1 MKVRVPNYFNE
12 FKCIASECEDTCC
25 AGWEIVIDDET
36 HKRYEN
42 VEGEFG
48 EILRS
53 KIVKSDGENIFL
65 LNNGNCSFLNEKKMC
80 EIYINLGEDNLC
92 YTCQQFPR
100 YTEEFLDLKE
110 VGLSLSC
117 PEAARIILR
126 KAENTTFNLSEE
138 VNCENEI
145 KEELEDDLSLSCENI
160 NSSNCTLGECSNSK
174 DNENRESFNL
184 SESEKIE
191 SFSFRENESGDF
203 YILSEN
209 ENREC
214 FDLRNSEC
222 SECSNSEVESFIEEE
237 DYFDEGIDEEVLS
250 EFLECRNIVFNI
262 IERNDLD
269 LGTKASLALE
279 FVKEVQ
285 NKIDLG
291 DMDEIPE
298 LMEEYR
304 NENFINTLIEELEGF
319 KGKESIKHKNLCE
332 YLKIYKSI
340 KHINSNDP
348 LGLEKALKCFE
359 GNEEF
364 YLQKHKE
371 FNEYYKENLYKFKN
385 ILVYF
390 IFRYFMKAIFD
401 YDMSAKIKL
410 AIISTLMIKELVVV
424 RFIENNNE
432 FTEEDMVEVSR
443 IYSKDIEHSDE
454 NIENLQE
461 IFETE
466 GIFEVD
472 EILPMLMN
480 DF

>member
-36 HKRYEN
+36 YKRYEN

-80 EIYINLGEDNLC
+80 EIYINLGENHLC

-126 KAENTTFNLSEE
+126 KAENTTLNLSEE
-138 VNCENEI
+138 DKCENEI

-184 SESEKIE
+184 SESE
-191 SFSFRENESGDF
+191 
-203 YILSEN
+203 
-209 ENREC
+209 NRQC
-214 FDLRNSEC
+214 LDLKNSEDI
-222 SECSNSEVESFIEEE
+222 EGNNSEVDSLTEDE
-237 DYFDEGIDEEVLS
+237 DYFDEGIDAEVLS

-269 LGTKASLALE
+269 LGTKAALALE

-304 NENFINTLIEELEGF
+304 DENFINTLLKELESF
-319 KGKESIKHKNLCE
+319 KGKESIKYKNLCE
-332 YLKIYKSI
+332 YLNVYKKI

-364 YLQKHKE
+364 YLRKHKE

-401 YDMSAKIKL
+401 YDVSAKIKL
-410 AIISTLMIKELVVV
+410 AIISTLMIKELAVV

-466 GIFEVD
+466 EIFEVN

>member
-65 LNNGNCSFLNEKKMC
+65 LNKGNCSFLNEKKMC
-80 EIYINLGEDNLC
+80 EIYINLGEDHLC

-138 VNCENEI
+138 DNCENEMQ
-145 KEELEDDLSLSCENI
+145 EELEYDLSLSCENI

-184 SESEKIE
+184 SESE
-191 SFSFRENESGDF
+191 
-203 YILSEN
+203 
-209 ENREC
+209 NRQC
-214 FDLRNSEC
+214 LDLKNSEDI
-222 SECSNSEVESFIEEE
+222 EGNNSEVDSFTEDE
-237 DYFDEGIDEEVLS
+237 DYFDEGIDAEVLS

-269 LGTKASLALE
+269 LGTKAALALE

-304 NENFINTLIEELEGF
+304 DENFINTLIKELESY

-348 LGLEKALKCFE
+348 LGLEKALKYFE

-364 YLQKHKE
+364 YLRKHKE

-401 YDMSAKIKL
+401 YDVSAKIKL
-410 AIISTLMIKELVVV
+410 AIISTLMIKELAVV
-424 RFIENNNE
+424 RFVENNNE
-432 FTEEDMVEVSR
+432 FTEKDMVEVSR

-466 GIFEVD
+466 EIFEVD

>member
-80 EIYINLGEDNLC
+80 EIYINLGEDHLC

-110 VGLSLSC
+110 VVLSLSC

-126 KAENTTFNLSEE
+126 RAENTTFNLSEE
-138 VNCENEI
+138 DKCENEI

-160 NSSNCTLGECSNSK
+160 NSSNCDLCKSSNLKNSENSK
-174 DNENRESFNL
+174 CFNLRDSENNKFFNL
-184 SESEKIE
+184 SESE
-191 SFSFRENESGDF
+191 
-203 YILSEN
+203 
-209 ENREC
+209 NREC
-214 FDLRNSEC
+214 FHLKNSEC
-222 SECSNSEVESFIEEE
+222 NNSEVESFTEDE
-237 DYFDEGIDEEVLS
+237 DYFDEGIDAEVLS

-269 LGTKASLALE
+269 LGTKAALALE

-304 NENFINTLIEELEGF
+304 DENFINTLIKELECF

-332 YLKIYKSI
+332 YLNVYKSI

-348 LGLEKALKCFE
+348 LGLEKALKYFE

-364 YLQKHKE
+364 YLRKHKE

-401 YDMSAKIKL
+401 YDVSAKIKL
-410 AIISTLMIKELVVV
+410 AIISTLMIKELAVV

-466 GIFEVD
+466 EIFEVD

>member
-36 HKRYEN
+36 HKRYEK

-80 EIYINLGEDNLC
+80 EIYINLGEDHLC

-138 VNCENEI
+138 DNCENEMQ
-145 KEELEDDLSLSCENI
+145 EDDLSLSCENI
-160 NSSNCTLGECSNSK
+160 NFSNCDLCKSSNLRDSENSK
-174 DNENRESFNL
+174 CFNL
-184 SESEKIE
+184 SES
-191 SFSFRENESGDF
+191 
-203 YILSEN
+203 

-214 FDLRNSEC
+214 FDLKNSED
-222 SECSNSEVESFIEEE
+222 SECNNSEVDSFTEDE
-237 DYFDEGIDEEVLS
+237 DYFDEGIDAEVLS

-269 LGTKASLALE
+269 LGTKAALALE

-304 NENFINTLIEELEGF
+304 DENFINTLIKELEGF

-348 LGLEKALKCFE
+348 LGLEKALKYFE

-364 YLQKHKE
+364 YLRKHKE

-401 YDMSAKIKL
+401 YDVSAKIKL
-410 AIISTLMIKELVVV
+410 AIISTLMIKELAVV
-424 RFIENNNE
+424 RFIDNNNE

-466 GIFEVD
+466 EIFEVD

>member
-80 EIYINLGEDNLC
+80 EIYINLGEDHLC

-138 VNCENEI
+138 DNCENEMQ
-145 KEELEDDLSLSCENI
+145 EDDLSLSCENI
-160 NSSNCTLGECSNSK
+160 NSSNCDLCKSSNLKNSENSK
-174 DNENRESFNL
+174 CFNL
-184 SESEKIE
+184 SES
-191 SFSFRENESGDF
+191 
-203 YILSEN
+203 

-214 FDLRNSEC
+214 FDLKNSED
-222 SECSNSEVESFIEEE
+222 SECNNSEVESFTDDE
-237 DYFDEGIDEEVLS
+237 DCFDEGIDEEVLS

-269 LGTKASLALE
+269 LGIKAALALE
-279 FVKEVQ
+279 LVKEVQ

-304 NENFINTLIEELEGF
+304 DENFINTLVKGLEGF

-348 LGLEKALKCFE
+348 LGLEKALKYFE
-359 GNEEF
+359 GNKEF
-364 YLQKHKE
+364 YLRKHKE

-390 IFRYFMKAIFD
+390 VFRYFMKAIFD
-401 YDMSAKIKL
+401 YDVSAKIKL
-410 AIISTLMIKELVVV
+410 AIISTLMIKELAVV

-432 FTEEDMVEVSR
+432 FTEEDMVEISR
-443 IYSKDIEHSDE
+443 IYSKDIEHLDE

-466 GIFEVD
+466 EIFEVD

>member
-80 EIYINLGEDNLC
+80 EIYINLGENHLC

-138 VNCENEI
+138 DKCES
-145 KEELEDDLSLSCENI
+145 KTQKELEYDLSLSCENI

-184 SESEKIE
+184 SESE
-191 SFSFRENESGDF
+191 
-203 YILSEN
+203 
-209 ENREC
+209 NRQC
-214 FDLRNSEC
+214 LDLKNSEDI
-222 SECSNSEVESFIEEE
+222 EGNNSEVDSFTEDE

-262 IERNDLD
+262 MERNDLD
-269 LGTKASLALE
+269 LGTKAALALE

-291 DMDEIPE
+291 DMDEITE

-304 NENFINTLIEELEGF
+304 DENFINTLIEELEGF

-348 LGLEKALKCFE
+348 LGLEKALKYFE

-364 YLQKHKE
+364 YLRKHKE

-401 YDMSAKIKL
+401 YDVSAKIKL
-410 AIISTLMIKELVVV
+410 AIISTLMTKELAVV
-424 RFIENNNE
+424 RFIDNNNE

-466 GIFEVD
+466 EIFEVD

>member
-48 EILRS
+48 DILRS

-80 EIYINLGEDNLC
+80 EIYINLGENHLC

-100 YTEEFLDLKE
+100 YTEEFLELKE

-160 NSSNCTLGECSNSK
+160 NSSNCDLCKSSNLKNSENSK
-174 DNENRESFNL
+174 CFNL
-184 SESEKIE
+184 SES
-191 SFSFRENESGDF
+191 
-203 YILSEN
+203 

-214 FDLRNSEC
+214 FDLKNSED
-222 SECSNSEVESFIEEE
+222 SECNNSEVESFTDDE
-237 DYFDEGIDEEVLS
+237 DCFDEGIDEEVLS

-269 LGTKASLALE
+269 LGTKAALDLE

-304 NENFINTLIEELEGF
+304 DENFINTLLKELEGF

-332 YLKIYKSI
+332 YLKVYKSI

-348 LGLEKALKCFE
+348 LGLEKALKYFE
-359 GNEEF
+359 GNKEF
-364 YLQKHKE
+364 YLRKHKE

-401 YDMSAKIKL
+401 YDVSAKIKL
-410 AIISTLMIKELVVV
+410 AIISTLMIKELAVV

-466 GIFEVD
+466 EIFEVD

>member
-42 VEGEFG
+42 VDGEFG

-80 EIYINLGEDNLC
+80 EIYINLGEDHLC

-138 VNCENEI
+138 VNCENEMQ
-145 KEELEDDLSLSCENI
+145 EELEDDLSLSCENI
-160 NSSNCTLGECSNSK
+160 NPSNCTLGKCSNSK
-174 DNENRESFNL
+174 DNENRKSSNL
-184 SESEKIE
+184 SES
-191 SFSFRENESGDF
+191 
-203 YILSEN
+203 

-214 FDLRNSEC
+214 FDLKNSED
-222 SECSNSEVESFIEEE
+222 SECNNSEVESFTKDE
-237 DYFDEGIDEEVLS
+237 DYFDEGIDAEVLS

-269 LGTKASLALE
+269 LGTKAALALE

-304 NENFINTLIEELEGF
+304 DENFINTLLKELECF

-332 YLKIYKSI
+332 YLNVYKSI

-348 LGLEKALKCFE
+348 LGLEKALKYFE

-364 YLQKHKE
+364 YLRKHKE

-401 YDMSAKIKL
+401 YDVSAKIKL
-410 AIISTLMIKELVVV
+410 AIISTLMIKELAVV

-466 GIFEVD
+466 EIFEVD

>member
-48 EILRS
+48 DILRS

-80 EIYINLGEDNLC
+80 EIYINLGEDHLC

-138 VNCENEI
+138 DNCENEI

-160 NSSNCTLGECSNSK
+160 NSSNCDLCKSSNLKNSENSK
-174 DNENRESFNL
+174 CFNLRDSENNKFFNL
-184 SESEKIE
+184 SESE
-191 SFSFRENESGDF
+191 
-203 YILSEN
+203 
-209 ENREC
+209 NREC
-214 FDLRNSEC
+214 FHLKNSEC
-222 SECSNSEVESFIEEE
+222 NNSEVESFTDDE
-237 DYFDEGIDEEVLS
+237 DCFDEGIDEEVLS
-250 EFLECRNIVFNI
+250 EFLECRNIVFKI
-262 IERNDLD
+262 IERNDFD
-269 LGTKASLALE
+269 LGTKAALALE

-304 NENFINTLIEELEGF
+304 DENFVNTLVKELESY

-332 YLKIYKSI
+332 YLNVYKKI

-348 LGLEKALKCFE
+348 LGLGKALKYFE

-364 YLQKHKE
+364 YLRKHKE

-401 YDMSAKIKL
+401 YDVSAKIKL
-410 AIISTLMIKELVVV
+410 AIISTLMIKELAVV

-466 GIFEVD
+466 EIFEVD

>member
-36 HKRYEN
+36 HKRYEK

-80 EIYINLGEDNLC
+80 EIYINLGEGHLC

-126 KAENTTFNLSEE
+126 RAENTTFNLSEE
-138 VNCENEI
+138 DNCENEMQ
-145 KEELEDDLSLSCENI
+145 EDDLSLSCENI
-160 NSSNCTLGECSNSK
+160 NSSNCDLCKSSNLKNSENSK
-174 DNENRESFNL
+174 CFNL
-184 SESEKIE
+184 SES
-191 SFSFRENESGDF
+191 
-203 YILSEN
+203 

-214 FDLRNSEC
+214 FDLKNSEDM
-222 SECSNSEVESFIEEE
+222 EGNNSEVDSFTEEE
-237 DYFDEGIDEEVLS
+237 DYLDEGIDEEVLL

-269 LGTKASLALE
+269 LGTKAALALE
-279 FVKEVQ
+279 FIKEVQ

-304 NENFINTLIEELEGF
+304 DENFINTLIKELESF

-332 YLKIYKSI
+332 YLKVYKSI

-348 LGLEKALKCFE
+348 LGLEKALKFFE

-364 YLQKHKE
+364 YLRKHKE

-401 YDMSAKIKL
+401 YDASAKIKL
-410 AIISTLMIKELVVV
+410 AIISTLMIKELAVV

-443 IYSKDIEHSDE
+443 MYSKDIEHSDE

-466 GIFEVD
+466 EIFEVD

>member
-65 LNNGNCSFLNEKKMC
+65 LNKGNCSFLNEKKMC
-80 EIYINLGEDNLC
+80 EIYINLGEDYLC

-138 VNCENEI
+138 DNCENEMQ
-145 KEELEDDLSLSCENI
+145 EELEYDLSLSCENI

-184 SESEKIE
+184 SESE
-191 SFSFRENESGDF
+191 
-203 YILSEN
+203 
-209 ENREC
+209 NRQC
-214 FDLRNSEC
+214 LDLKNSEDI
-222 SECSNSEVESFIEEE
+222 EGNNSEVDSFTEDE
-237 DYFDEGIDEEVLS
+237 DYFDEGIDAEVLS

-269 LGTKASLALE
+269 LGTKAALALE

-304 NENFINTLIEELEGF
+304 DENFINTLIKELESY

-348 LGLEKALKCFE
+348 LGLEKALKYFE

-364 YLQKHKE
+364 YLRKHKE

-401 YDMSAKIKL
+401 YDVSAKIKL
-410 AIISTLMIKELVVV
+410 AIISTLMIKELAVV
-424 RFIENNNE
+424 RFIDNNNE

-466 GIFEVD
+466 EIFEVD

>member
-36 HKRYEN
+36 HKRYEK

-80 EIYINLGEDNLC
+80 EIYINIGEDHLC

-138 VNCENEI
+138 DKCESKTQ
-145 KEELEDDLSLSCENI
+145 KEVEDDLSLSCENI
-160 NSSNCTLGECSNSK
+160 NSSNCTLGKCSNSK
-174 DNENRESFNL
+174 DNENRKSSNL
-184 SESEKIE
+184 SES
-191 SFSFRENESGDF
+191 
-203 YILSEN
+203 

-214 FDLRNSEC
+214 FDLKNRED
-222 SECSNSEVESFIEEE
+222 SECSNSEVDSFTDDE
-237 DYFDEGIDEEVLS
+237 DCFDEGIDEEVLS

-269 LGTKASLALE
+269 LGTKAALALD

-304 NENFINTLIEELEGF
+304 DENFINTLIEELEDF

-348 LGLEKALKCFE
+348 LGLEKALKYFE

-364 YLQKHKE
+364 YLRKHKE

-401 YDMSAKIKL
+401 YDVSAKIKL
-410 AIISTLMIKELVVV
+410 AIISTLMIKELAVV

-466 GIFEVD
+466 EIFEVD

>member
-36 HKRYEN
+36 HKRYEK

-80 EIYINLGEDNLC
+80 EIYINLGEDHLC

-138 VNCENEI
+138 DKCES
-145 KEELEDDLSLSCENI
+145 KTQKELEYDLSLSCENI

-184 SESEKIE
+184 SESE
-191 SFSFRENESGDF
+191 
-203 YILSEN
+203 
-209 ENREC
+209 NRQC
-214 FDLRNSEC
+214 LDLKNSEDI
-222 SECSNSEVESFIEEE
+222 EGNNSEVDSLTEDE

-269 LGTKASLALE
+269 LGTKVALALE

-304 NENFINTLIEELEGF
+304 DENFINTLIKELEGF

-348 LGLEKALKCFE
+348 LGLEKALKYFE

-364 YLQKHKE
+364 YLRKHKE

-401 YDMSAKIKL
+401 YDVSAKIKL
-410 AIISTLMIKELVVV
+410 AIISTLMIKELAVV
-424 RFIENNNE
+424 RFIDNNNE

-466 GIFEVD
+466 EIFEVD

>member
-80 EIYINLGEDNLC
+80 EIYINLGENHLC

-138 VNCENEI
+138 DNCENEMQ
-145 KEELEDDLSLSCENI
+145 EELEDDLSLSCENI

-184 SESEKIE
+184 SESE
-191 SFSFRENESGDF
+191 
-203 YILSEN
+203 
-209 ENREC
+209 NRQC
-214 FDLRNSEC
+214 LDLKNSEDI
-222 SECSNSEVESFIEEE
+222 EGNNSEVDSLTEDE

-269 LGTKASLALE
+269 LGTKAALALE

-285 NKIDLG
+285 NNIDLG

-298 LMEEYR
+298 LMEEHR
-304 NENFINTLIEELEGF
+304 DENFINTLIKELESY

-348 LGLEKALKCFE
+348 LGLEKALKYFE

-364 YLQKHKE
+364 YLRKHKE

-401 YDMSAKIKL
+401 YDVSAKIKL
-410 AIISTLMIKELVVV
+410 AIISTLMIKELAVV
-424 RFIENNNE
+424 RFIDNNNE

-466 GIFEVD
+466 EIFEVD

>member
-42 VEGEFG
+42 VEGDFG
-48 EILRS
+48 DILRS

-80 EIYINLGEDNLC
+80 EIYINLGEDYLC

-100 YTEEFLDLKE
+100 YTEEFLDLRE
-110 VGLSLSC
+110 IGLSLSC

-138 VNCENEI
+138 DNCESKTE
-145 KEELEDDLSLSCENI
+145 KELEVSCENI
-160 NSSNCTLGECSNSK
+160 NSSNCDLCKSSNLRDSENSK
-174 DNENRESFNL
+174 SFNL
-184 SESEKIE
+184 GESE
-191 SFSFRENESGDF
+191 
-203 YILSEN
+203 
-209 ENREC
+209 NRQCLDLKNSDNSEC
-214 FDLRNSEC
+214 FDLKNSEDI
-222 SECSNSEVESFIEEE
+222 EGNNSEVDSLIDDE
-237 DYFDEGIDEEVLS
+237 DFFDYGIDEEVLS

-262 IERNDLD
+262 IEHNDLD
-269 LGTKASLALE
+269 LGTKAALALE

-304 NENFINTLIEELEGF
+304 DENFINTLIKELESY

-332 YLKIYKSI
+332 YFNVYKSI

-348 LGLEKALKCFE
+348 LGLEKALKYFE

-390 IFRYFMKAIFD
+390 IFRYLMKAIFD

-410 AIISTLMIKELVVV
+410 AIISTLMIKELSVV
-424 RFIENNNE
+424 RFIENNNK

-466 GIFEVD
+466 EIFETD
-472 EILPMLMN
+472 EILAMLMN

>member
-126 KAENTTFNLSEE
+126 KAENITFNLSEE
-138 VNCENEI
+138 DKCESKTQ
-145 KEELEDDLSLSCENI
+145 KEVEDDLSLSCENI
-160 NSSNCTLGECSNSK
+160 NSSNCTLGKCSNSK
-174 DNENRESFNL
+174 DNENRKSSNL
-184 SESEKIE
+184 S
-191 SFSFRENESGDF
+191 
-203 YILSEN
+203 

-214 FDLRNSEC
+214 FDLKNRED
-222 SECSNSEVESFIEEE
+222 SECSNSEVDSFTDDE
-237 DYFDEGIDEEVLS
+237 DCFDEGIDAEVLS

-262 IERNDLD
+262 IECNDLD
-269 LGTKASLALE
+269 LGTKAALALE

-304 NENFINTLIEELEGF
+304 DENFINTLIKELECF

-348 LGLEKALKCFE
+348 LGLEKALKYFK

-364 YLQKHKE
+364 YLRKHKE
-371 FNEYYKENLYKFKN
+371 FNDYYKENLYKFKN

-401 YDMSAKIKL
+401 YDVSAKIKL
-410 AIISTLMIKELVVV
+410 AIISTLMIKELAVV

-432 FTEEDMVEVSR
+432 FIEEDMVEVSR

-466 GIFEVD
+466 EIFEVD

>member
-36 HKRYEN
+36 YKRYEN

-80 EIYINLGEDNLC
+80 EIYINLGEDHLC

-126 KAENTTFNLSEE
+126 KAKNTTFNLSEE
-138 VNCENEI
+138 DNCENEI

-160 NSSNCTLGECSNSK
+160 NPSNCTLGKCSNSK
-174 DNENRESFNL
+174 DNENRKSSNL
-184 SESEKIE
+184 SESE
-191 SFSFRENESGDF
+191 
-203 YILSEN
+203 
-209 ENREC
+209 NREC
-214 FDLRNSEC
+214 FELRNSED
-222 SECSNSEVESFIEEE
+222 SECNNSEVDSFTDDE
-237 DYFDEGIDEEVLS
+237 DCFDEGIDEEVLS

-269 LGTKASLALE
+269 LGTKAALALE

-304 NENFINTLIEELEGF
+304 DENFINTLIEELEDF

-332 YLKIYKSI
+332 YLNVYKKI

-348 LGLEKALKCFE
+348 LGLGKALKYFE

-364 YLQKHKE
+364 YLRKHKE

-401 YDMSAKIKL
+401 YDVSAKIKL
-410 AIISTLMIKELVVV
+410 GIISTLMIKELAVV

-466 GIFEVD
+466 EIFEVD

>member
-36 HKRYEN
+36 HKRYEK

-48 EILRS
+48 DILRS

-80 EIYINLGEDNLC
+80 EIYINLGEDHLC

-138 VNCENEI
+138 DKCES
-145 KEELEDDLSLSCENI
+145 KTQKELEYDLSLSCENI

-174 DNENRESFNL
+174 DNENRKSFNL
-184 SESEKIE
+184 SESE
-191 SFSFRENESGDF
+191 
-203 YILSEN
+203 
-209 ENREC
+209 NRQC
-214 FDLRNSEC
+214 LDLKNSEDI
-222 SECSNSEVESFIEEE
+222 EGNNSEVDSLTEDE

-269 LGTKASLALE
+269 LGTKVALALE

-304 NENFINTLIEELEGF
+304 DENFINTLIKELEGF

-348 LGLEKALKCFE
+348 LGLEKALKYFE

-364 YLQKHKE
+364 YLRKHKE

-401 YDMSAKIKL
+401 YDVSAKIKL
-410 AIISTLMIKELVVV
+410 GIISTLMIKELAVV

-466 GIFEVD
+466 EIFEVD

>member
-36 HKRYEN
+36 HKCYEN

-53 KIVKSDGENIFL
+53 KIVESDGENIFL

-80 EIYINLGEDNLC
+80 EIYINLGEDHLC

-138 VNCENEI
+138 DKCENEI

-160 NSSNCTLGECSNSK
+160 NSSNCDLCKSSNLKNSENSK
-174 DNENRESFNL
+174 CFNL
-184 SESEKIE
+184 SES
-191 SFSFRENESGDF
+191 
-203 YILSEN
+203 

-214 FDLRNSEC
+214 FDLKNSED
-222 SECSNSEVESFIEEE
+222 SECNNSEVESFTEDE
-237 DYFDEGIDEEVLS
+237 DYFDEGIDAEVLS

-269 LGTKASLALE
+269 LGTKAALALE

-304 NENFINTLIEELEGF
+304 DENFINTLLKELESF
-319 KGKESIKHKNLCE
+319 KGKESIKYKNLCE
-332 YLKIYKSI
+332 YLNVYKKI

-348 LGLEKALKCFE
+348 LGLEKALKYFE

-364 YLQKHKE
+364 YLRKHKE

-401 YDMSAKIKL
+401 YDVSAKIKL
-410 AIISTLMIKELVVV
+410 AIISTLMIKELAVV

-466 GIFEVD
+466 EIFEVD

>member
-80 EIYINLGEDNLC
+80 EIYINLGEDHLC

-138 VNCENEI
+138 DKCESKTQ
-145 KEELEDDLSLSCENI
+145 KEVEDDLSLSCENI
-160 NSSNCTLGECSNSK
+160 NSSNCDLCKSSNLKNSENSK
-174 DNENRESFNL
+174 CFNL
-184 SESEKIE
+184 SESE
-191 SFSFRENESGDF
+191 
-203 YILSEN
+203 
-209 ENREC
+209 NREC
-214 FDLRNSEC
+214 FELRNSED
-222 SECSNSEVESFIEEE
+222 SECSNSEVDSFTE
-237 DYFDEGIDEEVLS
+237 DEDCFDEGIDAEVLS

-262 IERNDLD
+262 MERNDLD
-269 LGTKASLALE
+269 LGTKAALALE

-304 NENFINTLIEELEGF
+304 DENFINTLIEELEGF
-319 KGKESIKHKNLCE
+319 KEKESIKHKNLCE

-348 LGLEKALKCFE
+348 LGLEKALKYFE

-364 YLQKHKE
+364 YLRKHKE

-401 YDMSAKIKL
+401 YDVSAKIKL
-410 AIISTLMIKELVVV
+410 AIISTLMIKELAVV

-432 FTEEDMVEVSR
+432 FTEDDMVEVSR

-466 GIFEVD
+466 EIFEVD
-472 EILPMLMN
+472 EILPMLIN

>member
-36 HKRYEN
+36 HKCYEN

-53 KIVKSDGENIFL
+53 KIVESDGENIFL

-80 EIYINLGEDNLC
+80 EIYINLGEDHLC

-138 VNCENEI
+138 DKCENEI

-160 NSSNCTLGECSNSK
+160 NSSNCDLCKSSNLKNSENSK
-174 DNENRESFNL
+174 CFNL
-184 SESEKIE
+184 SES
-191 SFSFRENESGDF
+191 
-203 YILSEN
+203 

-214 FDLRNSEC
+214 FDLKNSED
-222 SECSNSEVESFIEEE
+222 SECNNSEVESFTEDE
-237 DYFDEGIDEEVLS
+237 DYFDEGIDAEVLS

-269 LGTKASLALE
+269 LGTKAALALE

-304 NENFINTLIEELEGF
+304 DENFINTLLKELESF
-319 KGKESIKHKNLCE
+319 KGKESIKYKNLCE
-332 YLKIYKSI
+332 YLNVYKKI

-348 LGLEKALKCFE
+348 LGLEKALKYFE

-364 YLQKHKE
+364 YLRKHKE

-401 YDMSAKIKL
+401 YDVSAKIKL
-410 AIISTLMIKELVVV
+410 AIISTLMIKELAVV

-432 FTEEDMVEVSR
+432 FTEEDMVEISR

-466 GIFEVD
+466 EIFEVD

>member
-65 LNNGNCSFLNEKKMC
+65 LNKGNCSFLNEKKMC
-80 EIYINLGEDNLC
+80 EIYINLGEDHLC

-138 VNCENEI
+138 DNCENEMQ
-145 KEELEDDLSLSCENI
+145 EELEYDLSLSCENI

-184 SESEKIE
+184 SESE
-191 SFSFRENESGDF
+191 
-203 YILSEN
+203 
-209 ENREC
+209 NRQC
-214 FDLRNSEC
+214 LDLKNSEDI
-222 SECSNSEVESFIEEE
+222 EGNNSEVDSFTEDE
-237 DYFDEGIDEEVLS
+237 DYFDEGIDAEVLS

-269 LGTKASLALE
+269 LGTKAALALE

-304 NENFINTLIEELEGF
+304 DENFINTLIKELESY

-348 LGLEKALKCFE
+348 LGLEKALKYFE

-364 YLQKHKE
+364 YLRKHKE

-401 YDMSAKIKL
+401 YDVSAKIKL
-410 AIISTLMIKELVVV
+410 AIISTLMIKELAVV
-424 RFIENNNE
+424 RFIDNNNE

-466 GIFEVD
+466 EIFEVD
-472 EILPMLMN
+472 EILPMLIN

>member
-80 EIYINLGEDNLC
+80 EIYINLGEDHLC

-126 KAENTTFNLSEE
+126 KAENTTLNLSEE
-138 VNCENEI
+138 DKCENEI

-160 NSSNCTLGECSNSK
+160 NSSNCDLCKSSNLKNSENSK
-174 DNENRESFNL
+174 CFNL
-184 SESEKIE
+184 SES
-191 SFSFRENESGDF
+191 
-203 YILSEN
+203 

-214 FDLRNSEC
+214 FDLKNSED
-222 SECSNSEVESFIEEE
+222 SECNNSEVESFTEDE

-269 LGTKASLALE
+269 LGTKAALALE

-304 NENFINTLIEELEGF
+304 DENFINTLLKELESF

-332 YLKIYKSI
+332 YLNVYKKI

-348 LGLEKALKCFE
+348 LGLEKALKYFE
-359 GNEEF
+359 GNKEF
-364 YLQKHKE
+364 YLRKHKE

-401 YDMSAKIKL
+401 YDVSAKIKL
-410 AIISTLMIKELVVV
+410 GIISTLMIKELAVV

-466 GIFEVD
+466 EIFEVD

>member
-36 HKRYEN
+36 HKRYEK

-48 EILRS
+48 DILRS

-80 EIYINLGEDNLC
+80 EIYINLGEDHLC

-138 VNCENEI
+138 DKCENEMQ
-145 KEELEDDLSLSCENI
+145 EELEDDLSLSCENI
-160 NSSNCTLGECSNSK
+160 NSSNCDLCKSSNLKNS
-174 DNENRESFNL
+174 ENNRFFNL
-184 SESEKIE
+184 SESENI
-191 SFSFRENESGDF
+191 
-203 YILSEN
+203 
-209 ENREC
+209 EC
-214 FDLRNSEC
+214 FDLKNSED
-222 SECSNSEVESFIEEE
+222 SEFSNSEVDSFTEDE
-237 DYFDEGIDEEVLS
+237 DYFDEGIDEEILS
-250 EFLECRNIVFNI
+250 EFLECRNIVFKI
-262 IERNDLD
+262 IERNDFD
-269 LGTKASLALE
+269 LGTKAALALE

-304 NENFINTLIEELEGF
+304 DENFINTLLKELESF
-319 KGKESIKHKNLCE
+319 KGKESIKYKNLCE
-332 YLKIYKSI
+332 CLNVYKKI

-348 LGLEKALKCFE
+348 LGLEKALKYFE

-364 YLQKHKE
+364 YLRKHKE

-401 YDMSAKIKL
+401 YDVSAKIKL
-410 AIISTLMIKELVVV
+410 GIISTLMIKELAVV

-432 FTEEDMVEVSR
+432 FTEEDIVEVSR

-466 GIFEVD
+466 EIFEVD

>member
-48 EILRS
+48 DILRS

-80 EIYINLGEDNLC
+80 EIYINLGEDHLC

-126 KAENTTFNLSEE
+126 RAENTTFNLSEE
-138 VNCENEI
+138 DKCESKTQ
-145 KEELEDDLSLSCENI
+145 KEVEDDLSLSCENI
-160 NSSNCTLGECSNSK
+160 NPSNCTLGECSNSK
-174 DNENRESFNL
+174 DNKNRESFNL
-184 SESEKIE
+184 SESENRQCLNLKNSEDIE
-191 SFSFRENESGDF
+191 SN
-203 YILSEN
+203 
-209 ENREC
+209 
-214 FDLRNSEC
+214 
-222 SECSNSEVESFIEEE
+222 NSEVDSFTEEE
-237 DYFDEGIDEEVLS
+237 DYLDEGIDEEVLL

-269 LGTKASLALE
+269 LGTKAALALE
-279 FVKEVQ
+279 FIKEVQ

-304 NENFINTLIEELEGF
+304 DENFINTLIKELESF

-332 YLKIYKSI
+332 YLKVYKSI

-348 LGLEKALKCFE
+348 LGLENALKCFE

-364 YLQKHKE
+364 YLRKHTE

-401 YDMSAKIKL
+401 YDVSAKIKL
-410 AIISTLMIKELVVV
+410 AIISTLMIKELAVV

-443 IYSKDIEHSDE
+443 MYSKDIEHSDE

-466 GIFEVD
+466 EIFEVD

>member
-80 EIYINLGEDNLC
+80 EIYINLGEDHLC

-138 VNCENEI
+138 DKCES
-145 KEELEDDLSLSCENI
+145 KTQKELEYDLSLSCENI
-160 NSSNCTLGECSNSK
+160 SSSNCNLCKSSNLRDSENSK
-174 DNENRESFNL
+174 CFNL
-184 SESEKIE
+184 SE
-191 SFSFRENESGDF
+191 NT
-203 YILSEN
+203 
-209 ENREC
+209 EC
-214 FDLRNSEC
+214 FHLKNSEC
-222 SECSNSEVESFIEEE
+222 NNSEMDSLTEDE

-269 LGTKASLALE
+269 LGTKAALALE

-304 NENFINTLIEELEGF
+304 DENFINTLIKELESF

-332 YLKIYKSI
+332 YLKVYKSI

-364 YLQKHKE
+364 YLRKHKE

-401 YDMSAKIKL
+401 YDASAKIKL
-410 AIISTLMIKELVVV
+410 AIISTLMIKELAVV

-466 GIFEVD
+466 EIFEVD

>member
-80 EIYINLGEDNLC
+80 EIYINLGENHLC

-138 VNCENEI
+138 DKCES
-145 KEELEDDLSLSCENI
+145 KTQKELEYDLSLSCENI

-184 SESEKIE
+184 SESE
-191 SFSFRENESGDF
+191 
-203 YILSEN
+203 
-209 ENREC
+209 NRQC
-214 FDLRNSEC
+214 LDLKNSEDI
-222 SECSNSEVESFIEEE
+222 EGNNSEVDSLTEDE

-269 LGTKASLALE
+269 LGTKVALALE

-304 NENFINTLIEELEGF
+304 DENFINTLIKELEGF

-348 LGLEKALKCFE
+348 LGLEKALKYFE

-364 YLQKHKE
+364 YLRKHKE

-401 YDMSAKIKL
+401 YDVSAKIKL
-410 AIISTLMIKELVVV
+410 AIISTLMIKELAVV
-424 RFIENNNE
+424 RFIDNNNE

-466 GIFEVD
+466 EIFEVD

>member
-80 EIYINLGEDNLC
+80 EIYINLGEDHLC

-160 NSSNCTLGECSNSK
+160 NSSNCDLCKSSNLKNS
-174 DNENRESFNL
+174 ENNRLFNL
-184 SESEKIE
+184 SESE
-191 SFSFRENESGDF
+191 
-203 YILSEN
+203 
-209 ENREC
+209 NREC
-214 FDLRNSEC
+214 FEC
-222 SECSNSEVESFIEEE
+222 NNSEVDSFTDDE
-237 DYFDEGIDEEVLS
+237 DCFDEGIDEEVLS
-250 EFLECRNIVFNI
+250 EFLECRNIVFKI
-262 IERNDLD
+262 IERNDFD
-269 LGTKASLALE
+269 LGTKAALALE

-304 NENFINTLIEELEGF
+304 DENFINTLIEELESF

-332 YLKIYKSI
+332 YLNVYKSI

-348 LGLEKALKCFE
+348 LGLEKALKYFE

-364 YLQKHKE
+364 YLRKHKE

-385 ILVYF
+385 IFVYF
-390 IFRYFMKAIFD
+390 VFRYFMKAIFD
-401 YDMSAKIKL
+401 YDVSAKIKL
-410 AIISTLMIKELVVV
+410 AIISTLTIKELAVV

-466 GIFEVD
+466 EIFEVD

>member
-80 EIYINLGEDNLC
+80 EIYINIGEDHLC

-138 VNCENEI
+138 DKCESKTQ
-145 KEELEDDLSLSCENI
+145 KEVEDDLSLSCENI
-160 NSSNCTLGECSNSK
+160 NSSNCTLGKCSNSK
-174 DNENRESFNL
+174 DNENRKSSNL
-184 SESEKIE
+184 SES
-191 SFSFRENESGDF
+191 
-203 YILSEN
+203 

-214 FDLRNSEC
+214 FDLKNRED
-222 SECSNSEVESFIEEE
+222 SECSNSEVDSFTDDE
-237 DYFDEGIDEEVLS
+237 DCFDEGIDAEVLS

-269 LGTKASLALE
+269 LGTKAALALE

-304 NENFINTLIEELEGF
+304 DENFVNTLIKELECF

-332 YLKIYKSI
+332 YLNVYKKI

-364 YLQKHKE
+364 YLRKHKE

-385 ILVYF
+385 LQSVNFFISF
-390 IFRYFMKAIFD
+390 IFILILLSYFNF
-401 YDMSAKIKL
+401 
-410 AIISTLMIKELVVV
+410 
-424 RFIENNNE
+424 
-432 FTEEDMVEVSR
+432 
-443 IYSKDIEHSDE
+443 
-454 NIENLQE
+454 
-461 IFETE
+461 
-466 GIFEVD
+466 
-472 EILPMLMN
+472 
-480 DF
+480 

>member
-36 HKRYEN
+36 YKRYEK

-80 EIYINLGEDNLC
+80 EIYINLGEDHLC

-138 VNCENEI
+138 DKCES
-145 KEELEDDLSLSCENI
+145 KTQKELEYDLSLSCENI

-184 SESEKIE
+184 SESE
-191 SFSFRENESGDF
+191 
-203 YILSEN
+203 
-209 ENREC
+209 NRQC
-214 FDLRNSEC
+214 LDLKNSEDI
-222 SECSNSEVESFIEEE
+222 EGNNSEVDSLTEDE

-269 LGTKASLALE
+269 LGTKVALALE

-304 NENFINTLIEELEGF
+304 DENFINTLIKELEGF

-348 LGLEKALKCFE
+348 LGLEKALKYFE

-364 YLQKHKE
+364 YLRKHKE

-401 YDMSAKIKL
+401 YDVSAKIKL
-410 AIISTLMIKELVVV
+410 AIISTLMIKELAVV
-424 RFIENNNE
+424 RFIDNNNE

-466 GIFEVD
+466 EIFEVD

>member
-36 HKRYEN
+36 YKRYEN

-48 EILRS
+48 DILRS

-80 EIYINLGEDNLC
+80 EIYINLGEDHLC

-138 VNCENEI
+138 DNCENEI
-145 KEELEDDLSLSCENI
+145 KEEVEDNLSLSCENI
-160 NSSNCTLGECSNSK
+160 NPSNCTLGKCSNSK
-174 DNENRESFNL
+174 DNENRKSSNL
-184 SESEKIE
+184 SES
-191 SFSFRENESGDF
+191 
-203 YILSEN
+203 

-214 FDLRNSEC
+214 FDLKNSEEGKC
-222 SECSNSEVESFIEEE
+222 NNSEVDSFADDE
-237 DYFDEGIDEEVLS
+237 DCFDEGIDEEVLS

-269 LGTKASLALE
+269 LGTKAALALE

-291 DMDEIPE
+291 DMDEISE

-304 NENFINTLIEELEGF
+304 DENFVNTLVKELESY

-332 YLKIYKSI
+332 YLNVYKSI

-348 LGLEKALKCFE
+348 LGLEKALKYFE

-364 YLQKHKE
+364 YLRKHKE

-401 YDMSAKIKL
+401 YDVSAKIKL
-410 AIISTLMIKELVVV
+410 AIISTLMIKELAVV
-424 RFIENNNE
+424 RFIENDNE

-466 GIFEVD
+466 EIFEVD

>member
-80 EIYINLGEDNLC
+80 EIYINLGEDHLC

-138 VNCENEI
+138 DNCENEI

-160 NSSNCTLGECSNSK
+160 NSSNCDLCKSSNLKNSENSK
-174 DNENRESFNL
+174 CFNLRDSENNKFFNL
-184 SESEKIE
+184 SESE
-191 SFSFRENESGDF
+191 
-203 YILSEN
+203 
-209 ENREC
+209 NREC
-214 FDLRNSEC
+214 FELRNSED
-222 SECSNSEVESFIEEE
+222 SECNNSEVDSFTDDE
-237 DYFDEGIDEEVLS
+237 DCFDEGIDEEVLS

-269 LGTKASLALE
+269 LGTKAALALE

-304 NENFINTLIEELEGF
+304 DENFINTLIEELEDF

-332 YLKIYKSI
+332 YLNVYKKI

-348 LGLEKALKCFE
+348 LGLGKALKYFE

-364 YLQKHKE
+364 YLRKHKE

-401 YDMSAKIKL
+401 YDVSAKIKL
-410 AIISTLMIKELVVV
+410 AIISTLMIKELAVV

-466 GIFEVD
+466 EIFEVN

>member
-48 EILRS
+48 DILRS

-80 EIYINLGEDNLC
+80 EIYINLGENHLC

-100 YTEEFLDLKE
+100 YTEEFLELKE

-138 VNCENEI
+138 DNCENEI

-160 NSSNCTLGECSNSK
+160 SSSNCNLCKSSNLRDSENSK
-174 DNENRESFNL
+174 CFNL
-184 SESEKIE
+184 SE
-191 SFSFRENESGDF
+191 NT
-203 YILSEN
+203 
-209 ENREC
+209 EC
-214 FDLRNSEC
+214 FHLKNSEC
-222 SECSNSEVESFIEEE
+222 NNSEVESFTDDE
-237 DYFDEGIDEEVLS
+237 DCFDEGIDEEVLS
-250 EFLECRNIVFNI
+250 EFLECRNIIFNI

-269 LGTKASLALE
+269 LGTKAALALE

-304 NENFINTLIEELEGF
+304 DENFINTLLKELEGF

-332 YLKIYKSI
+332 YLNVYKKI

-348 LGLEKALKCFE
+348 LGLEKALKYFE

-364 YLQKHKE
+364 YLRKHKE

-401 YDMSAKIKL
+401 YDVSAKIKL
-410 AIISTLMIKELVVV
+410 AIISILMIKELAVV
-424 RFIENNNE
+424 RFIDNNNE

-466 GIFEVD
+466 EIFEVD

>member
-138 VNCENEI
+138 DKCES
-145 KEELEDDLSLSCENI
+145 KTQKELEYDLSLSCENI

-184 SESEKIE
+184 SESE
-191 SFSFRENESGDF
+191 
-203 YILSEN
+203 
-209 ENREC
+209 NRQC
-214 FDLRNSEC
+214 LDLKNSEDI
-222 SECSNSEVESFIEEE
+222 EGNNSEVDSFTEDE

-269 LGTKASLALE
+269 LGTKAALALE

-304 NENFINTLIEELEGF
+304 DENFINTLIKELESY

-348 LGLEKALKCFE
+348 LGLEKALKYFE

-364 YLQKHKE
+364 YLRKHKE

-401 YDMSAKIKL
+401 YDVSAKIKL
-410 AIISTLMIKELVVV
+410 AIISTLMIKELAVV

-466 GIFEVD
+466 EIFEVD

>member
-36 HKRYEN
+36 YKRYEN

-48 EILRS
+48 DILRS

-80 EIYINLGEDNLC
+80 EIYINLGEDHLC

-100 YTEEFLDLKE
+100 YTEEFLDLRE

-138 VNCENEI
+138 DNCENEMQ
-145 KEELEDDLSLSCENI
+145 EDDLSLSCENI
-160 NSSNCTLGECSNSK
+160 NSSNCDLCKSSNLKNSENSK
-174 DNENRESFNL
+174 CFNL
-184 SESEKIE
+184 K
-191 SFSFRENESGDF
+191 
-203 YILSEN
+203 
-209 ENREC
+209 
-214 FDLRNSEC
+214 NSEEGKC
-222 SECSNSEVESFIEEE
+222 NNSEVDSFTDEE
-237 DYFDEGIDEEVLS
+237 DCFDEGIDEEVLS

-269 LGTKASLALE
+269 LGTKAALALE

-304 NENFINTLIEELEGF
+304 DENFINTLIEELEGF
-319 KGKESIKHKNLCE
+319 KEKESIKHKNLCE

-348 LGLEKALKCFE
+348 LGLEKALKYFE

-364 YLQKHKE
+364 YLRKHKE

-401 YDMSAKIKL
+401 YDVSAKIKL
-410 AIISTLMIKELVVV
+410 GIISTLMIKELAVV

-466 GIFEVD
+466 EIFEVN

>member
-80 EIYINLGEDNLC
+80 EIYINLGENHLC

-138 VNCENEI
+138 DKCES
-145 KEELEDDLSLSCENI
+145 KTQKELEYDLSLSCENI
-160 NSSNCTLGECSNSK
+160 NSSNCTLVECSNSK

-184 SESEKIE
+184 SESE
-191 SFSFRENESGDF
+191 
-203 YILSEN
+203 
-209 ENREC
+209 NRQC
-214 FDLRNSEC
+214 LDLKNSEDI
-222 SECSNSEVESFIEEE
+222 EGNNSEVDSLTEDE

-269 LGTKASLALE
+269 LGTKVALALE

-304 NENFINTLIEELEGF
+304 DENFINTLIKELEGF

-348 LGLEKALKCFE
+348 LGLEKALKYFE

-364 YLQKHKE
+364 YLRKHKE

-401 YDMSAKIKL
+401 YDVSAKIKL
-410 AIISTLMIKELVVV
+410 AIISTLMIKELAVV

-466 GIFEVD
+466 EIFEVD